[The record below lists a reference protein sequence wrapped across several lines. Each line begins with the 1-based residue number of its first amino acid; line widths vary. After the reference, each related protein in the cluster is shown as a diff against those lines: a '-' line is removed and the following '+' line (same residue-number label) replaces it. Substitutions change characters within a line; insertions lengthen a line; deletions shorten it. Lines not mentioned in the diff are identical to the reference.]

1 MHTATAKIF
10 DSGIGFVDAEPRL
23 RFGLLL
29 VLVTTLHAF
38 VIWGV
43 EFRFNPQ
50 EPPTRIQRSIE
61 VTLIRQPPAQ
71 HIDPKPDFLAEVKA
85 IGGGREAEQPQP
97 PRHAATSPPRPIP
110 TPVAPR
116 VMPLPPRQNL
126 KVEPG
131 PHAESPPLQ
140 PPVVKKPE
148 RVLVKAPTSDSRSP
162 MTAASDTTSSTTTTT
177 EKFLPSASQ
186 LLAST
191 KLEAARLSAELD
203 RHQELQS
210 TRQRRKHIS
219 ASTQEYKYAA
229 YLEEW
234 RLKVE
239 RIGNLNYPEEAKK
252 RKLYGHLVLTVA
264 LRPDGS
270 LENIRLIRS
279 SGEKLLDEAAIGI
292 VKLTAPFA
300 PFPPDIRKE
309 ADILEITRTWQFLS
323 SNRLFARD

>member
-10 DSGIGFVDAEPRL
+10 DLGSGFVDAETQV

-29 VLVTTLHAF
+29 VLVTALHAF
-38 VIWGV
+38 FIWGLD
-43 EFRFNPQ
+43 FRFNPQ

-61 VTLIRQPPAQ
+61 VTLIRQPPVQ
-71 HIDPKPDFLAEVKA
+71 HIAPKPDFLAETKA
-85 IGGGREAEQPQP
+85 IGGGRVAEQPQP
-97 PRHAATSPPRPIP
+97 PRQAATSSPRAIP
-110 TPVAPR
+110 TQVTPR
-116 VMPLPPRQNL
+116 VMPLPPRQDL
-126 KVEPG
+126 KVEPS
-131 PHAESPPLQ
+131 PHPEPRPIQ
-140 PPVVKKPE
+140 PPAVKKPE

-162 MTAASDTTSSTTTTT
+162 MSTPSDTTAVPTA
-177 EKFLPSASQ
+177 EKWLPSASQ

-191 KLEAARLSAELD
+191 KLEAARISAEFD
-203 RHQELQS
+203 RHQELHS

-252 RKLYGHLVLTVA
+252 RKLYGNLVLTVA

-279 SGEKLLDEAAIGI
+279 SGEKFLDEAAIGI

-323 SNRLFARD
+323 SNRLFAGD